1 MYTLRCNNCNISFKT
16 INKKHYHER
25 ICQQTKFFTKNFER
39 VDNIFNDINVYT
51 NFDNNHD
58 YNTDNYSKTDNTDNS
73 IPVTPTNTNE
83 FYLKSQQKAL
93 DTKILLSTKGGQCKS
108 VKGNSYGE
116 GNLYN
121 YLEVVNYTESNSLSM
136 TEGDELINLIKWISY
151 ENGKEIFLPSQYKYL
166 RDKLDSL
173 VNFR

>member
-1 MYTLRCNNCNISFKT
+1 MYTLRCNNCNISLKT
-16 INKKHYHER
+16 IRKKNNHEK
-25 ICQQTKFFTKNFER
+25 ICQQNKTLIKTCNLVNSTYNKIKI
-39 VDNIFNDINVYT
+39 DTTFN
-51 NFDNNHD
+51 NNHD
-58 YNTDNYSKTDNTDNS
+58 YNTDNHSKTDNTDNS

-136 TEGDELINLIKWISY
+136 SEGDELINLVKWISY

-166 RDKLDSL
+166 RDKLESL